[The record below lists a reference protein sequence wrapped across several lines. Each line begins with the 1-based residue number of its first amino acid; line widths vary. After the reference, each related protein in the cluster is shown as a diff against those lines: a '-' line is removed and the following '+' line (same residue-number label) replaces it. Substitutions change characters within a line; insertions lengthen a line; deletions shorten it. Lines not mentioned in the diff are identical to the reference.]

1 MADVTV
7 KLSSDEA
14 LVLFELL
21 HRWEDADWYENA
33 DLLPGERTVL
43 WALSGRLETQLVEP
57 FDPGYLDLVD
67 QARERLR
74 ELRDN

>member
-1 MADVTV
+1 VADVTV

-21 HRWEDADWYENA
+21 HRWEDTDWHENA

-43 WALSGRLETQLVEP
+43 WALSARLETQLVEP
-57 FDPGYLDLVD
+57 FDPGYRDLVD

-74 ELRDN
+74 ELGDS